1 MLQRR
6 NDIIGLVIL
15 LRLPF
20 KKLLSKLIFLSSL
33 VKLILFLVL
42 IVTKSHKLPFKHT
55 HTRSTVSFLLLYLA
69 LWTSPCEGCTDD
81 KYFLSIVD
89 DFHVSLGCICLKQK
103 IKLPLLFWKKRAF
116 CIGVLVPIHPSEMV
130 SLGVDIERLW
140 NEH

>member
-6 NDIIGLVIL
+6 NGIIGLVIL

-81 KYFLSIVD
+81 KYFLSIAD
-89 DFHVSLGCICLKQK
+89 DFSRFTWLYLLKTKDQTTS
-103 IKLPLLFWKKRAF
+103 IVLKKEGILHR
-116 CIGVLVPIHPSEMV
+116 CTCPHTS
-130 SLGVDIERLW
+130 
-140 NEH
+140 